1 MKESIVQQC
10 LDVLKREDIKIEIKR
25 FFTPVIDLC
34 FNEINPYMYITLF
47 LVFSIFIM
55 NLAIL
60 VLLILVLR
68 NKTLISKVF

>member
-1 MKESIVQQC
+1 MKETIVQQC
-10 LDVLKREDIKIEIKR
+10 LDILKRDDIKNELKR
-25 FFTPVIDLC
+25 FFSPVIDLI
-34 FNEINPYMYITLF
+34 FIEINPYMYITLF

-68 NKTLISKVF
+68 NKSLISKIF

>member
-1 MKESIVQQC
+1 MKETIVQQC
-10 LDVLKREDIKIEIKR
+10 LYLLKRDYIKSELKR
-25 FFTPVIDLC
+25 FFSPVVDLF

-68 NKTLISKVF
+68 NKTLISKIF